1 MATTE
6 SWQTRDEILSALAI
20 MKNCLANYKITF
32 TRLNQIKFTVLDDPV
47 KKADLKLLFDQDPS
61 LSMAQVIA
69 EYQAAKA
76 INDWIIANT

>member
-32 TRLNQIKFTVLDDPV
+32 TRLNQIKVAVLDDPI

-61 LSMAQVIA
+61 LSMAQVTT
-69 EYQAAKA
+69 EYQKVNA
-76 INDWIIANT
+76 INNWIIANT